1 MNTTIVNCID
11 GSFDLVMASENRG
24 VKKNFIFLDL
34 INEDQKTILI
44 EVFIQLK
51 PNQWISL

>member
-1 MNTTIVNCID
+1 MNTRIVNCID
-11 GSFDLVMASENRG
+11 DTFDLVITNENKG
-24 VKKNFIFLDL
+24 VKKNYTSLDL

>member
-1 MNTTIVNCID
+1 MNTTIVNTID
-11 GSFDLVMASENRG
+11 GTFDLVITNENKG
-24 VKKNFIFLDL
+24 VKKNYTSLDL

>member
-11 GSFDLVMASENRG
+11 DTFDLVITNENKG

>member
-11 GSFDLVMASENRG
+11 GTVELVITNENKG
-24 VKKNFIFLDL
+24 VKKNYTSLDL

-44 EVFIQLK
+44 EVFIQLE
-51 PNQWISL
+51 PGQWISL

>member
-11 GSFDLVMASENRG
+11 DTFDLVITNENKG
-24 VKKNFIFLDL
+24 VKKNYTSLDL

>member
-1 MNTTIVNCID
+1 MNTTTVNCID
-11 GSFDLVMASENRG
+11 GTFDLVITNENKG
-24 VKKNFIFLDL
+24 VKKNYTSLDL

>member
-11 GSFDLVMASENRG
+11 DTFDLVITNENKG
-24 VKKNFIFLDL
+24 VKKNYTSLDL

-44 EVFIQLK
+44 EVFIQLE
-51 PNQWISL
+51 PGQWISL